1 MSKKLLVENATINPA
16 DIRRGGG
23 RYLVENA
30 ANGKLVV
37 TLPVTKLDEKNL
49 NERVY
54 STLVMEGAVGRAKAA
69 FEGRELLS
77 SVHEHPTETPY
88 VTPGAAS
95 HVVIDAWTEGGLLYN
110 KWEVLETATGKDLRA
125 LIEADVAFGVSIRG
139 LGSTDN
145 YGNIL
150 DDYEFLGTDCVADP
164 SAQLRVRAQRVQ
176 ESRTQPLFPTQSEG
190 ITTMK
195 TRDELTRFL
204 NEQKTLLSAD
214 LGNSRVA
221 AHQRLARVESAM
233 ADAVGK
239 LAPTDMLAVQRHWEE
254 IKAPIVTQLESAPTA
269 TDRALNESK
278 GNKEV
283 AAENALLK
291 KLLASRTS
299 QLRNAL
305 TQVENLAKAKPSG
318 SAGRKATALADA
330 RARRA
335 ARKQEHV
342 ARAQVQT
349 TVILKAEN
357 AALRLR
363 LGRSLVETRMA
374 VQEAATAVAETNV
387 AIKEAARIVAAA
399 KKAGLIAP
407 ATASL
412 KESSGRKPVGATP
425 SSKQETFP
433 SAKATARRNRPTG
446 EHGIRGWI

>member
-54 STLVMEGAVGRAKAA
+54 STLVMEGAVTRAKSA

-176 ESRTQPLFPTQSEG
+176 ENRSQPLFPTQSEG
-190 ITTMK
+190 NTAMK
-195 TRDELTRFL
+195 TRDELIRFL

-239 LAPTDMLAVQRHWEE
+239 LAPADMLAVQRHWEE
-254 IKAPIVTQLESAPTA
+254 IKAPIVTQLESAPA
-269 TDRALNESK
+269 APDRALNESK
-278 GNKEV
+278 GDKDAV
-283 AAENALLK
+283 AENALLK
-291 KLLASRTS
+291 KLLASRTT

-305 TQVENLAKAKPSG
+305 TQVENLAKSKPNG
-318 SAGRKATALADA
+318 DAARKTNALADA

-342 ARAQVQT
+342 ARVQAQ
-349 TVILKAEN
+349 TVVALKAEN
-357 AALRLR
+357 DVLRLR
-363 LGRSLVETRMA
+363 LGRSLVETRVA
-374 VQEAATAVAETNV
+374 IEEAIVATAETHVAV
-387 AIKEAARIVAAA
+387 KEAARIVAVA
-399 KKAGLIAP
+399 KKAGIIAP
-407 ATASL
+407 SNSAL

-433 SAKATARRNRPTG
+433 SAKTASRRAITTG
-446 EHGIRGWI
+446 EHGIRGWV